1 MAAGQI
7 AVNILADPAV
17 PDGAMT
23 LFFVNNGALFGYA
36 LAVVLLVLDAVG
48 AVLWF
53 RGSGFAYNERFMQV
67 SNGGFA
73 RETISFPRKKI
84 QFGYTKTNPF
94 QRNAGT
100 ATVNARTAAGVGG
113 TTIRLIDARED
124 DARAWLAW
132 LKPHGNVIQ

>member
-1 MAAGQI
+1 M
-7 AVNILADPAV
+7 
-17 PDGAMT
+17 
-23 LFFVNNGALFGYA
+23 
-36 LAVVLLVLDAVG
+36 LLVLDAVG

-94 QRNAGT
+94 QRRAGT
-100 ATVNARTAAGVGG
+100 ATINVRTAAGIGG
-113 TTIRLIDARED
+113 TTIRLIDAREE
-124 DARAWLAW
+124 DAAAWLEW
-132 LKPHGNVIQ
+132 IKPRGTMIE

>member
-1 MAAGQI
+1 M
-7 AVNILADPAV
+7 
-17 PDGAMT
+17 PDGAHDVV
-23 LFFVNNGALFGYA
+23 LRQQGALFGYA

-94 QRNAGT
+94 NAMPAPLRST
-100 ATVNARTAAGVGG
+100 
-113 TTIRLIDARED
+113 
-124 DARAWLAW
+124 RALQQGLEA
-132 LKPHGNVIQ
+132 LPSGLSMPERMMPVRGLLGSSPTEM